1 MYENENLVT
10 EKVAENAEQTAEQ
23 SPKTY
28 TEAEFNAK
36 LDEVIGKKIA
46 RKEAKIRKEYDSK
59 YGDLMDV
66 LRAGTGK
73 EDVNDVT
80 DTFKKFYQSKGVKL
94 PSRAE
99 YSAKDI
105 EVLARAEADD
115 IIRSGFDE
123 VVEETDRM
131 AERGVD
137 NMTAREKAV
146 FKILAEHRHASEES
160 NELAKIGV
168 TEDIYK
174 SPEFKE
180 FQKMFDK
187 NTPIAKVYETYAK
200 TQPKK
205 EFKTTGSMK
214 NTASV
219 DTGVKDYYSPE
230 EASRFTVKDLRDHP
244 EIEAA
249 ILKSMSKWK

>member
-1 MYENENLVT
+1 MNENENLVT
-10 EKVAENAEQTAEQ
+10 EQVAENAEHTAEE

-36 LDEVIGKKIA
+36 LDEVIGKKLA
-46 RKEAKIRKEYDSK
+46 RKEAKIRKEYEGK

-66 LRAGTGK
+66 LKAGTGK
-73 EDVNDVT
+73 EDVTEVT
-80 DTFKKFYQSKGVKL
+80 DTFKKFYQSKGIKM
-94 PSRAE
+94 PNKTAFSD
-99 YSAKDI
+99 KDI

-131 AERGVD
+131 AERGVER
-137 NMTAREKAV
+137 MTARERAV
-146 FKILAEHRHASEES
+146 FKILAEHRHATES
-160 NELAKIGV
+160 NNELAKIGV
-168 TEDIYK
+168 TAEEYN

-180 FQKMFDK
+180 FQGMFNP
-187 NTPIAKVYETYAK
+187 NTPIEKVYETYRK

-214 NTASV
+214 NSTSA
-219 DTGVKDYYSPE
+219 DN
-230 EASRFTVKDLRDHP
+230 TVKDFYTRD
-244 EIEAA
+244 EA
-249 ILKSMSKWK
+249 LKFTKKDFDNNPALYKAVEASMLKW